1 MNIYKD
7 VQCNIV
13 MTVKTV
19 TNKGKYNNL
28 LYTYNRIYTHMKCV
42 CVYDIVGLQNNV

>member
-1 MNIYKD
+1 MGIYKD

-19 TNKGKYNNL
+19 TNKGKYNKL
-28 LYTYNRIYTHMKCV
+28 LYTYNRIYMCIYVIHVYIHMCM
-42 CVYDIVGLQNNV
+42 CI

>member
-28 LYTYNRIYTHMKCV
+28 LYTCYYPQFKR
-42 CVYDIVGLQNNV
+42 NVPKVTWQ

>member
-1 MNIYKD
+1 MGIYKD

-28 LYTYNRIYTHMKCV
+28 LYTCNRIYTYIKCV
-42 CVYDIVGLQNNV
+42 HVYDIVGLQNNV